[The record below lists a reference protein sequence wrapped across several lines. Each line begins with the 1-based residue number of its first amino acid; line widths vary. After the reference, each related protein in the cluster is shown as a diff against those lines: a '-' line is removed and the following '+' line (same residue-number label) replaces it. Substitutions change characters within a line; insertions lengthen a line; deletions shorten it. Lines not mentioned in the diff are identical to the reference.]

1 MNEKMMNEL
10 RELISFGYHPEWCVI
25 NHTDGTEA
33 FLENYEQVNAYLAD
47 HVGDECAI
55 CCCAYAA

>member
-10 RELISFGYHPEWCVI
+10 REMISFGYYPEWCVI
-25 NHTDGTEA
+25 NHTNGTET
-33 FLENYEQVNAYLAD
+33 FLENYEQVNAYLANHATD
-47 HVGDECAI
+47 DCAI